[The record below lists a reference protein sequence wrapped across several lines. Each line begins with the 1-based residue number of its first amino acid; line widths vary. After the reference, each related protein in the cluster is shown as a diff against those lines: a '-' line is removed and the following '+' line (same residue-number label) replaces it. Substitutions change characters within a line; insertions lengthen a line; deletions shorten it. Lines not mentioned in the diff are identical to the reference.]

1 MAVGQAGGGGN
12 AAAARAGAGR
22 WARPAVPGHRQTR
35 LPHPG
40 TPPLPLQPQNL
51 TPWQQHSHMDNA
63 GILGMSWVFP
73 CCNKSTSTNL
83 QISICL
89 GLHLSDLAQQISSCL
104 DALIF
109 CRWTL
114 FPPVSDEYL
123 NIKQGSDASR
133 HACAQGNEFSYY
145 MLLTSSFMLNYCE
158 RVHQW
163 TIFPWALTSCNQPN
177 SAAQLRA
184 VSSLTASC
192 SRSVS
197 AYCFTPALCDRSDQ

>member
-1 MAVGQAGGGGN
+1 
-12 AAAARAGAGR
+12 
-22 WARPAVPGHRQTR
+22 
-35 LPHPG
+35 
-40 TPPLPLQPQNL
+40 
-51 TPWQQHSHMDNA
+51 
-63 GILGMSWVFP
+63 MSWVSP
-73 CCNKSTSTNL
+73 CCKKSTSIYL
-83 QISICL
+83 QMSLCL

-109 CRWTL
+109 CGWTL

-158 RVHQW
+158 RVQQW

-184 VSSLTASC
+184 VSLLIASC
-192 SRSVS
+192 IRSFLRIVLPRHWVARQTSDCIYCCLHPHCLKILAASAWGGTLCGMRVS
-197 AYCFTPALCDRSDQ
+197 KSFYLALLRALQVCEGLMEVVIWA